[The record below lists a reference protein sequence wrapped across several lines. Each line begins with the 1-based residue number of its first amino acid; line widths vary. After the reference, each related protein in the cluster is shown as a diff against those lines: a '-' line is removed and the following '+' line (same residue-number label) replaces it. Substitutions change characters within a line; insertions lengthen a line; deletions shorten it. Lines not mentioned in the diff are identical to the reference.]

1 MSGSEQIISAFPSF
15 TVLASD
21 NWLFCPDWG
30 FSSKHW
36 HRLFGA
42 SPNGATDKMIF
53 FTELFIHFLINI
65 LLPISP
71 TWPQI
76 QTVLLKSESKTWRL
90 IDPASQE
97 NYDTVHRSWLQDC
110 MKRFEPELVSLAAA
124 HIRTL
129 CWTLA
134 RQSGQVLSLSLSK
147 ALESESDSSYP
158 NPL

>member
-21 NWLFCPDWG
+21 NWLFSQIG
-30 FSSKHW
+30 FSSKPW

-53 FTELFIHFLINI
+53 FTELFIHLLINI

-76 QTVLLKSESKTWRL
+76 QTVLLESESKTWRL

-110 MKRFEPELVSLAAA
+110 MKRFELVSLAAS